1 MEDSSNEDES
11 SRPLLDTPEVAV
23 VQPDKEKKGFDSP
36 KEQKEERGKVPLEG
50 ELITPVDADPIQ
62 KRVHCANESPLDHYY
77 YPDTTEFDNES
88 LELDVDDH
96 AESPILGSSRIPVL
110 ERVKPFLMV
119 M

>member
-50 ELITPVDADPIQ
+50 ELIT
-62 KRVHCANESPLDHYY
+62 RVHCANESPLDHYY